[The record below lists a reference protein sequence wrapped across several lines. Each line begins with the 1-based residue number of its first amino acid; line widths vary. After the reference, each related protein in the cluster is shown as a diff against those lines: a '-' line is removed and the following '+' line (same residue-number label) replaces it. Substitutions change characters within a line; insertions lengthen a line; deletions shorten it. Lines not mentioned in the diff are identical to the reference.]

1 MLKFSKQI
9 YYQGRKLFVIDELVL
24 HTGQLIV
31 LFGANGTGK
40 STWLKSIVN
49 PTANDYELNNKPIS
63 HYNKEELAQNVAFV
77 DNNFRGLD
85 HLRVSEYIALGR
97 FPYTGIS
104 GRLSEVD
111 IAVIDQITM
120 QLHITHLLE
129 KSTSE
134 LSDGERQRCNIAR
147 ALIQETP
154 VVLLDEP
161 TSFLDF
167 PSKIELFKLL
177 NDISLKQGKLVI
189 VSTHDIEMGLEF
201 GTQWCIINK
210 QEQFVHKTVKPE
222 KTELLEIAF
231 NL

>member
-1 MLKFSKQI
+1 MLKFSQQT
-9 YYQGRKLFVIDELVL
+9 YYQSRKLFHIDELIL
-24 HTGQLIV
+24 NTGELVV

-49 PTANDYELNNKPIS
+49 PTTNNYELNHQSILGYS
-63 HYNKEELAQNVAFV
+63 REELAKSVAFV

-104 GRLSEVD
+104 GRLSQNDKV
-111 IAVIDQITM
+111 VINEITI
-120 QLHITHLLE
+120 QLHISHLLE
-129 KSTSE
+129 KATSE

-154 VVLLDEP
+154 IVLLDEP

-177 NDISLKQGKLVI
+177 NDISTKQNKLVI

-201 GTQWCIINK
+201 GTQWCIINTK
-210 QEQFVHKTVKPE
+210 QEFIHKETKPE